1 MGRMMIPGFGAGV
14 GIIVAALA
22 CAPVAHAN
30 QNDCLSELQ
39 PRCAL
44 LTSQQLLTEGVRVRA
59 AIDGGRSSA
68 DTVAVVSKDLGV
80 SVPVAFDIVSAA
92 VVNLG
97 C

>member
-1 MGRMMIPGFGAGV
+1 MIPAFRVGV

-30 QNDCLSELQ
+30 QNNCLSELQ
-39 PRCAL
+39 PQFAL
-44 LTSQQLLTEGVRVRA
+44 PTSHQLLTEGARACA
-59 AIDGGRSSA
+59 AIHGGRSSA
-68 DTVAVVSKDLGV
+68 DTVPVVSKDLGV
-80 SVPVAFDIVSAA
+80 SVPMAFDIVSAA